1 MKEKLFK
8 PVYWIMIILLSIDFI
23 DTNIRIIGG
32 HLSGSGIEF
41 PGFEFNIQLSSID
54 FIIFIIAQ
62 VILAYC
68 IYQLFKLKRAGGYI
82 FMITNVVF
90 LIYGFAFGPFTSVPM
105 GEILP
110 LTLGFF
116 AVYFVLVIGIPYY
129 YSDKYE

>member
-8 PVYWIMIILLSIDFI
+8 PIYWIMLILLSIDFI

-41 PGFEFNIQLSSID
+41 PGFEFNIQLSSVD

-62 VILAYC
+62 LILAYC
-68 IYQLFKLKRAGGYI
+68 IYQLFKLKRSGGYI

-90 LIYGFAFGPFTSVPM
+90 LIYGFALGPFTSVPM

-110 LTLGFF
+110 LTLVFF
-116 AVYFVLVIGIPYY
+116 CSLFCFSNRNSLLLFR
-129 YSDKYE
+129 

>member
-1 MKEKLFK
+1 ML
-8 PVYWIMIILLSIDFI
+8 ILLSIDFI

-41 PGFEFNIQLSSID
+41 PGFEFNIQLSSVD

-62 VILAYC
+62 LILAFC
-68 IYQLFKLKRAGGYI
+68 IYQLFKLKRKGGYI
-82 FMITNVVF
+82 FMITNVIF
-90 LIYGFAFGPFTSVPM
+90 LIYGFAFGPFSTLPI

-129 YSDKYE
+129 YSEKYE

>member
-8 PVYWIMIILLSIDFI
+8 PVYWIMLILLSIDFI

-41 PGFEFNIQLSSID
+41 PGFEFNIQLSSVD

-62 VILAYC
+62 LILAYC

-90 LIYGFAFGPFTSVPM
+90 LFFGFELKSIMPLAHLVSQIHLAIRLNLLLSIETKIYA
-105 GEILP
+105 
-110 LTLGFF
+110 
-116 AVYFVLVIGIPYY
+116 
-129 YSDKYE
+129 